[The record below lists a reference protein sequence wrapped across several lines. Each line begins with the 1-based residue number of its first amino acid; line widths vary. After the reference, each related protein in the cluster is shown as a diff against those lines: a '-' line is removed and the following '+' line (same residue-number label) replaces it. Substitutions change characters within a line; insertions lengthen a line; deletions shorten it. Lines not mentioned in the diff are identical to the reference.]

1 MAWMQDLE
9 ERRSQVWMPMASR
22 RSYRR
27 GVSDAGQAQGGWEAL
42 GVAGANMYLFY
53 FRNKRPSA
61 RKLEARE
68 GNVGGS

>member
-1 MAWMQDLE
+1 
-9 ERRSQVWMPMASR
+9 MASR

-27 GVSDAGQAQGGWEAL
+27 SVSDAGQAQGGWEAL

-53 FRNKRPSA
+53 FRNKRLSA